1 MKNIISLVMEINFF
15 KNRKNYDKKDF
26 AQICQM
32 VNYEYKEGGE
42 TIYKEGDQADKLY
55 IILKGKV

>member
-1 MKNIISLVMEINFF
+1 MEINFF

-26 AQICQM
+26 VQICQM